1 MALLDNY
8 TLYIYTVYYKCWN
21 GAHREVIMFLT
32 LQVLTVCLVA
42 VAMAL
47 ALAHALELPGKMR
60 LDKAAYLATQPIYY
74 PGFTVGGGIGE
85 GGGMWAMLILL
96 LLTPRASP
104 EFRWTLAAFVAL
116 VAMHLAY
123 WVFTHPVNKFWLRDH
138 QLKGFSGG
146 FFRFD
151 PAGRSAPA
159 SEDDWRWLRRRWEY
173 SHVARAA
180 LAVISFVCLVIAV
193 AI

>member
-1 MALLDNY
+1 
-8 TLYIYTVYYKCWN
+8 
-21 GAHREVIMFLT
+21 MFLT
-32 LQVLTVCLVA
+32 LQVLSVCLVA

-60 LDKAAYLATQPIYY
+60 LDKETYLATQPIYY
-74 PGFTVGGGIGE
+74 PGFTVAGGVGE
-85 GGGMWAMLILL
+85 GGGMLATLILL

-104 EFRWTLAAFVAL
+104 EFRWTLVAFIGL

-123 WVFTHPVNKFWLRDH
+123 WVFTHPVNKFWLREH
-138 QLKGFSGG
+138 QLKGFSRG

-159 SEDDWRWLRRRWEY
+159 ATGEDDWRRLRQQWEY

-180 LAVISFVCLVIAV
+180 LAVTSLVFLVIAV

>member
-1 MALLDNY
+1 
-8 TLYIYTVYYKCWN
+8 
-21 GAHREVIMFLT
+21 MFLT
-32 LQVLTVCLVA
+32 LQVLSVCLVA

-60 LDKAAYLATQPIYY
+60 LDKKTYLATQPIYY

-85 GGGMWAMLILL
+85 GGGMWATLILL

-104 EFRWTLAAFVAL
+104 EFRWTLAAFIAL

-123 WVFTHPVNKFWLRDH
+123 WVLTHPVNKFWLRDR
-138 QLKGFSGG
+138 QLTGFSGG

-151 PAGRSAPA
+151 PAGRSAPEA
-159 SEDDWRWLRRRWEY
+159 TGEDDWKRLRRRWEY

-180 LAVISFVCLVIAV
+180 LAVMSLVFLVIAV